1 MLLDVSRAKKC
12 PKDGLAIDNLSKVC
26 YNESITWSLLGVI
39 MAKRLF
45 LLLFSAFIGIVG
57 NPEILMASD
66 SYELVGISNAG
77 ITETIPIE
85 EPVSEVVEESAAPT
99 PIVTTSYVA
108 PAPAYV
114 APQIA
119 NYTVSFYINSVDE
132 YTNTVNSLRYDGIYK
147 FRKMIYGHN
156 TGNLLGNLT
165 SRYIGENLTITE
177 GGVTK
182 QYVVSDIQVYR
193 KTEDGYLEN
202 NRKLMSNIAN
212 TAMGHD
218 IALFTCYGTSYGNGD
233 ASHRLVVFANA
244 V

>member
-1 MLLDVSRAKKC
+1 
-12 PKDGLAIDNLSKVC
+12 
-26 YNESITWSLLGVI
+26 
-39 MAKRLF
+39 
-45 LLLFSAFIGIVG
+45 
-57 NPEILMASD
+57 MASD
-66 SYELVGISNAG
+66 SYELTGISNFG
-77 ITETIPIE
+77 VVETIPVE
-85 EPVSEVVEESAAPT
+85 EPAVEVAEESAAPA
-99 PIVTTSYVA
+99 PITTTTYMA
-108 PAPAYV
+108 PAPVYV

-132 YTNTVNSLRYDGIYK
+132 YTNTVNNLRYDGIYK

-165 SRYIGENLTITE
+165 GRYVGENFTITE
-177 GGVTK
+177 GGVVR
-182 QYVVSDIQVYR
+182 QYVVSDIQIYR

>member
-1 MLLDVSRAKKC
+1 
-12 PKDGLAIDNLSKVC
+12 
-26 YNESITWSLLGVI
+26 
-39 MAKRLF
+39 MARRLF
-45 LLLFSAFIGIVG
+45 LLLFSAFIGIFG

-66 SYELVGISNAG
+66 SFTLAGLNNAG
-77 ITETIPIE
+77 ITETVPIVE
-85 EPVSEVVEESAAPT
+85 EAPMVEEVPVVEKAAAEVASSGAT
-99 PIVTTSYVA
+99 VA
-108 PAPAYV
+108 PAPAPVYV
-114 APQIA
+114 APQMA
-119 NYTVSFYINSVDE
+119 NYTVSFYINSVSE
-132 YTNTVNSLRYDGIYK
+132 YTETHRNLSYSGIYK

-156 TGNLLGNLT
+156 TGNLLGSLT
-165 SRYIGENLTITE
+165 SRYIGENFTITE